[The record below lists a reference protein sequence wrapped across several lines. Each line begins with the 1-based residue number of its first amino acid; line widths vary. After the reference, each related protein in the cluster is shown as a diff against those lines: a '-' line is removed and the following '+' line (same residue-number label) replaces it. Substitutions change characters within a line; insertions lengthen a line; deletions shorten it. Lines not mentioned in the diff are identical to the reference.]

1 MFSWL
6 TKKSRQTGAGNV
18 LYQCKPD
25 LGRAPVLITLFAAES
40 HSVETAIKRHA
51 GARSYLP
58 VFVTS
63 DTGHAPLFGVGAIA
77 EYLPSADVV
86 KRFADAGNW
95 DLYLTERWR
104 LLIAKW
110 RPKYTARYGLSF
122 DEYLDLCRNHASLT
136 SNKSSA
142 AKRTEVPS

>member
-1 MFSWL
+1 MFGWL
-6 TKKSRQTGAGNV
+6 TKKNGQTGARND

-25 LGRAPVLITLFAAES
+25 LGRAPVLITLLAAES
-40 HSVETAIKRHA
+40 HLVETAIRRHA
-51 GARSYLP
+51 RARSYLP

-63 DTGHAPLFGVGAIA
+63 TTEHAPLFAAGVIA
-77 EYLPSADVV
+77 EYLPSAEVV

-95 DLYLTERWR
+95 ELYLAERWR

-110 RPKYTARYGLSF
+110 RPQYTARYGLSF
-122 DEYLDLCRNHASLT
+122 DEYLDLCGNHARLT